1 MNQTINDERII
12 GENDIQEIHTYV
24 DLSNELHIDMR
35 GHTVE
40 VSTFS
45 IGVLTLKSSK
55 YNISSKSSNEL

>member
-24 DLSNELHIDMR
+24 DLSHELHIDMR

-55 YNISSKSSNEL
+55 Y